1 MAQKKKK
8 FTKEQNARK
17 LGNQSYIM
25 DGWEKQFDIEPLLRN
40 GEKIYTRKHLSQ
52 LRSIKELL
60 YEKGFTI
67 DAAKN
72 YFKDQ
77 KDLEGTTLI
86 AASPL
91 NFDSQQ
97 KPTSP
102 LDVLV
107 QPAPISPPLQEQ
119 NTQLQQVQEVKDKL
133 KSVREQLLKISN
145 SL

>member
-8 FTKEQNARK
+8 FTKDQIARK
-17 LGNQSYIM
+17 LGIQAYIM
-25 DGWEKQFDIEPLLRN
+25 DGWEKQFEIEPLLRN

-72 YFKDQ
+72 YFKDH

-91 NFDSQQ
+91 NFDTQQ

-102 LDVLV
+102 LNLLV
-107 QPAPISPPLQEQ
+107 QPAPTKNESSP
-119 NTQLQQVQEVKDKL
+119 QLSHVRDKL
-133 KSVREQLLKISN
+133 TSIKEQLLKISN